1 MPDSIMTLDVSD
13 LKRVQQELEQKIAET
28 HGSEMLMTMRNM
40 TLMIQ
45 RDAKINAPVD
55 TGRLRASITP
65 TVAQMGDIIEGVVG
79 SNVTYAP
86 YMELGTKPHWPPP
99 GALTVW
105 ARRHNIEEFVVQ
117 RAIARRGTKPRRF
130 LERAFE
136 SNLNR
141 IKQMFDGTIRRIVEK

>member
-1 MPDSIMTLDVSD
+1 MPDAVMSLDVSE

-65 TVAQMGDIIEGVVG
+65 TVAQMGDTIEGVVG

-105 ARRHNIEEFVVQ
+105 ARRHNTEEFVVQ
-117 RAIARRGTKPRRF
+117 RAIARRGTAPRRF